1 MIKIKMFSDF
11 IWPYC
16 YVGKGIVES
25 LSKEFDIEI
34 EHIGFELNPQ
44 TPQEGLNFLK
54 QFPGADQK
62 LNDIQNLGKAHGIE
76 FGRIEQIANTRKA
89 HIVSEYAK
97 EIGKG
102 EVFVNAVLIACLVDT
117 KNIGLEENLIEIA
130 DSVGISKE
138 EVSRALT
145 DTKYSHNFEENK
157 NLIHK
162 FSVRSAPTFV
172 INDEHVVVGAQSRE
186 RFYKL
191 FEKLQG

>member
-1 MIKIKMFSDF
+1 M
-11 IWPYC
+11 
-16 YVGKGIVES
+16 
-25 LSKEFDIEI
+25 
-34 EHIGFELNPQ
+34 
-44 TPQEGLNFLK
+44 
-54 QFPGADQK
+54 
-62 LNDIQNLGKAHGIE
+62 
-76 FGRIEQIANTRKA
+76 
-89 HIVSEYAK
+89 
-97 EIGKG
+97 
-102 EVFVNAVLIACLVDT
+102 LIACLVDT